1 MSDTDKQEKPRRKLR
16 EGFVVSD
23 KMDKTIVVETSHVRQ
38 HPLYKKRLERRK
50 KLKAHDED
58 ESATHGDRVL
68 IEETRRRAA
77 DKCWRLVEILERSPD
92 FAGSELEESIT
103 GEGDTDDTI

>member
-1 MSDTDKQEKPRRKLR
+1 MSDTENENRPQRKRRV
-16 EGFVVSD
+16 GVVVSD

-38 HPLYKKRLERRK
+38 HPLYKKRMERRK
-50 KLKAHDED
+50 KLKAHDEN

-68 IEETRRRAA
+68 IEETRPLAA
-77 DKCWRLVEILERSPD
+77 GKCWRLMEILERSPD

-103 GEGDTDDTI
+103 GEGDPDDTI